1 VRRSLEI
8 PRYAPDDAKFMN
20 PLAWL
25 LAFVALQRLAELAL
39 ARRNTH
45 RLLARGARE
54 VGAGHYPLFILL
66 HGSWLVALALVVP
79 WSTEP
84 SWALV
89 AIFAVLQ
96 ALRVWVVA
104 SLGRFWTT
112 RIITLEGAPLVRRG
126 PYRWVRHP
134 NYWVVVG
141 EIAVLPLAFGA
152 WHVALVWSVLN
163 AVLLRHRIRLENAAL
178 AARRDGVARG
188 GRLDIGPMRHPERSE
203 RDPGAGDSVGGDVP
217 LRPT

>member
-1 VRRSLEI
+1 MTS
-8 PRYAPDDAKFMN
+8 
-20 PLAWL
+20 LAWIL
-25 LAFVALQRLAELAL
+25 GFVALQRLAELAL
-39 ARRNTH
+39 AQRNTH

-79 WSTEP
+79 WSTQP

-89 AIFAVLQ
+89 AIFVVLQ
-96 ALRVWVVA
+96 VLRVWVVA

-126 PYRWVRHP
+126 PYRWVKHP
-134 NYWVVVG
+134 NYWVVIG

-163 AVLLRHRIRLENAAL
+163 ALLLRHRIRLENAAL
-178 AARRDGVARG
+178 APRRDGVPHG
-188 GRLDIGPMRHPERSE
+188 DLPEVGPTRHPEGSE
-203 RDPGAGDSVGGDVP
+203 RDPGTGDPVRRDIS
-217 LRPT
+217 LRST